1 MLSVVEAKCK
11 GFFTINQKI
20 TTMKK
25 EIYPKLTV
33 VGAGPGDPELITL
46 KAINALSEAD
56 VILYDALV
64 NKELLKYAPID
75 TLKIYVGKRSNKH
88 EYTQEQINNL
98 IVDLAFTHGRV
109 VRLKGGDPFVFG
121 RGSEEILHADAF
133 NIETA
138 IVPGISSSI
147 GVPGAS
153 GIPVTHRGISESFW
167 VITATKQ
174 NGEISSDIYDA
185 AKSKATVVILMGLSK
200 LQQISEAFKANGKG
214 STPIAVIQNGTLASE
229 NVAIG
234 TIDSIVQEV
243 KSQNIKSPAIIVI
256 GDVVKFHKYYDVLA
270 HELNYSLN

>member
-1 MLSVVEAKCK
+1 
-11 GFFTINQKI
+11 
-20 TTMKK
+20 
-25 EIYPKLTV
+25 
-33 VGAGPGDPELITL
+33 
-46 KAINALSEAD
+46 
-56 VILYDALV
+56 LV

-75 TLKIYVGKRSNKH
+75 ALKIYVGKRKNKH

-121 RGSEEILHADAF
+121 RGSEEIQFADAF

-147 GVPGAS
+147 GVPGSS

-174 NGEISSDIYDA
+174 NGELSQDIYDA
-185 AKSKATVVILMGLSK
+185 AKTNATVVILMGLNK
-200 LQQISEAFKANGKG
+200 LQQIASIFSNAGKTN
-214 STPIAVIQNGTLASE
+214 TPVAVIQNGTLASE

-234 TIDSIVQEV
+234 TIDTIVNEV
-243 KSQNIKSPAIIVI
+243 KEQNIKSPAIIVI
-256 GDVVKFHKYYDVLA
+256 GDVVKFHKYYEFNVGNTHLFFTKK
-270 HELNYSLN
+270 

>member
-1 MLSVVEAKCK
+1 
-11 GFFTINQKI
+11 
-20 TTMKK
+20 MKK

-33 VGAGPGDPELITL
+33 VGAGPGDPELITI

-64 NKELLKYAPID
+64 NPELLKYAPLD
-75 TLKIYVGKRSNKH
+75 ALKIFVGKRKNKH
-88 EYTQEQINNL
+88 EYSQEQINNL
-98 IVDLAFTHGRV
+98 IIDLAFTHGRV

-121 RGSEEILHADAF
+121 RGSEEIVHAEAF
-133 NIETA
+133 NIETT

-174 NGEISSDIYDA
+174 NGELSNDIYDA
-185 AKSKATVVILMGLSK
+185 AKSKATVVILMGLGK
-200 LQQISEAFKANGKG
+200 LKQITEVFKAEGK
-214 STPIAVIQNGTLASE
+214 SETPIAVIQNGTLATE

-234 TIDSIVQEV
+234 NINTIVSEVQE
-243 KSQNIKSPAIIVI
+243 QNIKSPALIII
-256 GDVVKFHKYYDVLA
+256 GDVVKFHKYYDSLSHHV
-270 HELNYSLN
+270 NYSLN

>member
-1 MLSVVEAKCK
+1 MKQNIVRFITKK
-11 GFFTINQKI
+11 

-33 VGAGPGDPELITL
+33 VGAGPGDPELITV

-64 NKELLKYAPID
+64 NKELLKYAPLD

-121 RGSEEILHADAF
+121 RGSEEIAHADAF

-174 NGEISSDIYDA
+174 NGQLSNDIYDA
-185 AKSKATVVILMGLSK
+185 AKSNATVVILMGLSK
-200 LQQISEAFKANGKG
+200 LQQITEAFKANGK
-214 STPIAVIQNGTLASE
+214 SQTPIAVIQNGTLATE

-234 TIDSIVQEV
+234 SIETIVEEV
-243 KSQNIKSPAIIVI
+243 KDQNIKSPAIIVI
-256 GDVVKFHKYYDVLA
+256 GDVVKFHRYYDVLSQEQSYLIDGGA
-270 HELNYSLN
+270 IV

>member
-1 MLSVVEAKCK
+1 
-11 GFFTINQKI
+11 
-20 TTMKK
+20 MKK

-33 VGAGPGDPELITL
+33 VGAGPGDPELITV
-46 KAINALSEAD
+46 KAISALSEAD

-64 NKELLKYAPID
+64 NKELLKYAPLD
-75 TLKIYVGKRSNKH
+75 TLKIYVGKRKNNH
-88 EYTQEQINNL
+88 EYTQEQINDL

-147 GVPGAS
+147 GVPGS
-153 GIPVTHRGISESFW
+153 TGIPVTHRGISESFW

-174 NGEISSDIYDA
+174 NGELSSDIFDA
-185 AKSKATVVILMGLSK
+185 AKSKATLVILMGLSK
-200 LQQISEAFKANGKG
+200 LEKITEIFKAEGRNA
-214 STPIAVIQNGTLASE
+214 TPVAVIQNGTLATE

-234 TIDSIVQEV
+234 NIDTIVQEV
-243 KSQNIKSPAIIVI
+243 KDQNIKSPAIIVI
-256 GDVVKFHKYYDVLA
+256 GEVVKFHRYYDLLA
-270 HELNYSLN
+270 HEQTLAPGRKEHLLSL

>member
-1 MLSVVEAKCK
+1 
-11 GFFTINQKI
+11 
-20 TTMKK
+20 MKK

-33 VGAGPGDPELITL
+33 VGAGPGDPELITI

-75 TLKIYVGKRSNKH
+75 SLKIYVGKRKNKH

-121 RGSEEILHADAF
+121 RGNEEIIHADAF

-153 GIPVTHRGISESFW
+153 GIPVTHRGVSESFW
-167 VITATKQ
+167 VITATKE
-174 NGEISSDIYDA
+174 NGQLSADIYEA
-185 AKSKATVVILMGLSK
+185 AKTNATVVVLMGLNK
-200 LQQISEAFKANGKG
+200 LKQIAEVFSNAGKNT
-214 STPIAVIQNGTLASE
+214 TPVAVIQNGTLATE
-229 NVAIG
+229 NIAIG
-234 TIDSIVQEV
+234 TVENIVEEVHVQE
-243 KSQNIKSPAIIVI
+243 IKSPAVIVI
-256 GDVVKFHKYYDVLA
+256 GDVVKFHRYYDLLSNEQKFIPSALVKK
-270 HELNYSLN
+270 

>member
-1 MLSVVEAKCK
+1 M
-11 GFFTINQKI
+11 N
-20 TTMKK
+20 K
-25 EIYPKLTV
+25 ETIYPKLTV
-33 VGAGPGDPELITL
+33 VGAGPGDVELITV

-75 TLKIYVGKRSNKH
+75 ALKIYVGKRKNKH

-98 IVDLAFTHGRV
+98 IVDFAFTHGRV

-121 RGSEEILHADAF
+121 RGSEEIQHAEAF

-167 VITATKQ
+167 VITATTQKGKLSQ
-174 NGEISSDIYDA
+174 DIEAA
-185 AKSKATVVILMGLSK
+185 AKSNATVVILMGLGK
-200 LQQISEAFKANGKG
+200 LKEIVDIYKREGKSEALIG
-214 STPIAVIQNGTLASE
+214 VIQNGTLATE
-229 NVAIG
+229 NVALG
-234 TIDSIVQEV
+234 TINTIIDEV
-243 KSQNIKSPAIIVI
+243 KEQNIKSPAVIVI
-256 GDVVKFHKYYDVLA
+256 GEVVKFHKYYPSLVSNW
-270 HELNYSLN
+270 NYSLN